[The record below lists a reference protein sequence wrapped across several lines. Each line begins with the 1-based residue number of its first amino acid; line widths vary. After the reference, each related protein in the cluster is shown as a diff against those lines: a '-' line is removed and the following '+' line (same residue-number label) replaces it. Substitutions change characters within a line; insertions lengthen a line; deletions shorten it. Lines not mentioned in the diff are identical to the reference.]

1 MNRLLSL
8 PAVNRRGF
16 PEVRVMAFLWVT
28 NAEAGLEEPEEK
40 TEADPTP

>member
-16 PEVRVMAFLWVT
+16 PEVRVKDVENPFFHAKRDLFW
-28 NAEAGLEEPEEK
+28 
-40 TEADPTP
+40 